1 MPNSTISN
9 YIEEQKILLE
19 RLDNEYQKL
28 LVKKRE
34 VEKKIEFGKQTGA
47 TKKDLLASSTE
58 LDSINEKITN
68 NRYQKDEAYADI
80 NRFKEFVRA
89 NLVNKVN
96 NLDDDTI
103 NNNKAKE
110 VQDKEKVVVYLNSEL
125 DFFTRLL
132 KELEEQRDL
141 QENNVF
147 NQEIKTN
154 IAKITSYE
162 NAYVK
167 NSDSLNATI
176 IDEIKRLRKEN
187 ERLEASKNEKSKED
201 HEIDKDIYWVKE
213 KIEYLQKAL
222 IREKK
227 ELKVLKSAGSE
238 VYRANILGDIKG
250 NVITRN
256 SRRLSNEYLDLYLEI
271 INKGIKDDELDKLI
285 IEVHELLGKIVKP
298 IIKYNLEGKEVTTNL
313 IDFNKELEAQ
323 QGYLEALKYDYSFIN
338 ERKFDPKYLHENI
351 VKANLLDVDNF
362 LVDNWLK
369 YFGNDISPLLSDLHF
384 YTTKEELVKE
394 ALASNIEQTIKKIVN
409 NYLMEKELITLN
421 ISDLENEQS
430 LNDALVTLQERLTNE
445 EQKYREMLTIQD
457 RESKKLN
464 SLYQSINDIFST
476 IKNKLASDV
485 KDVNARKEVVDTG
498 FEGQVNNPEAITE
511 VEVTKTEE
519 ESSRGIRAVASEE
532 APDKLISDAKGLI
545 KNPEVPLYQEPVM
558 PPVIDEPQILG
569 DNNMLAED
577 KGLDQIKEAVEPSLE
592 IETTRPDQDIEV
604 VGENVEEAKL
614 DSQVIASEPV
624 TADNLQ
630 NQEVNGVG
638 DINTEVGSSEVV
650 SISNPSQEVVT
661 EVNNQDVM
669 PDPFA
674 ALWADFNG
682 TGKDADTILARNLQ

>member
-1 MPNSTISN
+1 MSNSTISN

-28 LVKKRE
+28 LLKKRE

-47 TKKDLLASSTE
+47 TKKDLLASSME

-80 NRFKEFVRA
+80 NRFKEFVRT

-96 NLDDDTI
+96 NLDEDTI

-110 VQDKEKVVVYLNSEL
+110 VQDKEKVVAYLNSEL

-141 QENNVF
+141 QENNAF

-213 KIEYLQKAL
+213 KIDYLQKAL

-227 ELKVLKSAGSE
+227 ELKALKSAGSE

-250 NVITRN
+250 NVISRN
-256 SRRLSNEYLDLYLEI
+256 RRRLFEEWRNLHLEI
-271 INKGIKDDELDKLI
+271 IKRGIKDEELDKLI
-285 IEVHELLGKIVKP
+285 IDAQELLGKIEKP
-298 IIKYNLEGKEVTTNL
+298 IITINLEGKEVTTNL

-362 LVDNWLK
+362 QVDNWLK
-369 YFGNDISPLLSDLHF
+369 YFGNDVSPLLSDLHF

-485 KDVNARKEVVDTG
+485 KDVNARKEVLDTG

-532 APDKLISDAKGLI
+532 APDKLVSDAKGLI
-545 KNPEVPLYQEPVM
+545 KSPEVPLFQEPVM

-592 IETTRPDQDIEV
+592 AETTRSSQEIEV

-614 DSQVIASEPV
+614 DSQVIASELV
-624 TADNLQ
+624 TTDNLQ